1 MANACIINDIQDVL
15 GYCCDLG
22 SSVCSL
28 KATPF
33 LSVLGEV
40 VVVVVL
46 CCGSDIDCVWWW
58 LYVVVVAVHM
68 EVMVIYVWQSC
79 YNCV

>member
-1 MANACIINDIQDVL
+1 MANACIINDIQDFL
-15 GYCCDLG
+15 GYCCDLR
-22 SSVCSL
+22 SSVYSL

-46 CCGSDIDCVWWW
+46 CCGSDCVWWW
-58 LYVVVVAVHM
+58 LYVVVVAVL
-68 EVMVIYVWQSC
+68 WR
-79 YNCV
+79 